1 MSAVATLGSM
11 QSQCLS
17 RSPKTVALQL
27 LEQSSASNLSPGG
40 LAGEPVWCCCLP
52 AGAAPSWLAV
62 EHTSVPVQDAISP
75 LPRQRYCRRLL
86 RMNPMSTTS
95 TAQARIPLRLATAV
109 TMCQQ
114 GRPMSPP
121 PSTHTVSIEP
131 SLHPPSM
138 LVSAGSARRGYTAP
152 TAAKVLAA
160 DALSSEGRCLFLVV
174 LILLAHLE

>member
-1 MSAVATLGSM
+1 MS
-11 QSQCLS
+11 
-17 RSPKTVALQL
+17 
-27 LEQSSASNLSPGG
+27 
-40 LAGEPVWCCCLP
+40 
-52 AGAAPSWLAV
+52 
-62 EHTSVPVQDAISP
+62 
-75 LPRQRYCRRLL
+75 
-86 RMNPMSTTS
+86 PMSTIS
-95 TAQARIPLRLATAV
+95 TAQARIHSRSATAG